1 MLPLAGSYGEQSP
14 ETEFPSRKRAPTI
27 AIHPADEVVVQN
39 SHLQTPSASSSGR
52 TPGRQTALQI
62 PVIDCADVDPDNT
75 SATTISP
82 VFSAM
87 RTYSASSCSTFA
99 VHGRSSSR
107 RLSHSSTCGAPFLL
121 SPKAL
126 AGTIASKSIAEL
138 EALGGLNG
146 LAQGLQT
153 DLYAGLCEDVSSSDA
168 GRPSLEQGIHGPHQG
183 RVEIYGVNKIPPK
196 KTKGILE
203 LMMLALSDK
212 VLVLLCIV
220 AGISLFIGVYQALF
234 QPHLPGQPR
243 IEWVDSLTIMAAV
256 LIVVVTGA
264 VNDYQKEKQFARLVK
279 KTEDRV
285 VEAIRSGKSTEISVF
300 DILVGDILHVSA
312 GSVIPAD
319 GVLVTGFSVRCDESS
334 ITGESDHITKTP
346 LNTALSRLDIGEV
359 AKDIDPFMISGSK
372 VLKGMGTY
380 LVTGVGVNS
389 MYGRLKMDV
398 TERTEATPLQK
409 KLSDIADRIAVA
421 GVTVSVLLF
430 AVLGIEILVQLPGS
444 DRSFVELVQMFL
456 RVFMISISI
465 IVVAVPEGLPL
476 AVTLALAIGVTR
488 MLKDNNLVRV
498 LSACETMGNATVVC
512 SDKTGTLTMNK
523 MAVAAGCVGLDGSF
537 DDLGHQG
544 MEENPSSPDERNQPC
559 YSGLGSSSSLVRFRS
574 SVDPLVRD
582 VLMQSISTNST
593 ASEGVVDG
601 IATFIGSSTE
611 VALVT
616 FARTWLGMQPLQEER
631 ANTHI
636 VQACPFDSRR
646 KYMATV
652 ALQANGLHRLYLKGA
667 PEVILRKCDRVLYN
681 ATLPLTEDA
690 TLTPERYQSLLQIV
704 ESYGRLTLRTIGFAY
719 KDIVCWPPTNTSSE
733 DEMWEQLLTGMTFLG
748 TLAIHDPLRPEV
760 TNAIAQCAQAGVS
773 VRMVTGDNI
782 QTACAIARECGILTD
797 AGIAMEGSQ
806 FRNLSASE
814 MYDLLPKLQV
824 LARSSPED
832 KKTLVQR
839 LKELGETVAVTGDGT
854 NDGPALRTADVGF
867 SMGISGTDV
876 AKEASSIVLMDDNFS
891 SIVSAIEWGRSIND
905 VVKKFL
911 HFQLTANITAVTL
924 TFVSSVS
931 SGTGES
937 IISPAQL
944 LWINLIMDT
953 LAALALATDPANPS
967 VLQRAPDT
975 KATPIISITGWKM
988 IIGQAI
994 YQLLVMFVLD
1004 FKGADLLK
1012 LVRSDEAATL
1022 ETFVFN
1028 TFVWMQ
1034 LFNLYNNRRLDNNL
1048 NIFEGLHKNVYFIV
1062 VNIII
1067 ILGQVLIVT
1076 IGGIALS
1083 TTPLSIKEWM
1093 ISIFLGALCMPVAV
1107 LLRLL
1112 PDDVVAIA
1120 FGLPRAWQ
1128 TWFRKRSPSTT
1139 PSNATWLSTVDHIRF
1154 ELVTCTQPRS
1164 SRLRRL
1170 IRTSSRGW
1178 GWSSSG
1184 VESERGHSDNER
1196 TPLLQN
1202 RDADVIGSRR
1212 GSVCAPSVVMVGM
1225 VAGGVGGLP
1234 RVEPHHD
1241 A

>member
-1 MLPLAGSYGEQSP
+1 MLPLAGSYGEEPP
-14 ETEFPSRKRAPTI
+14 ETEFPSRNRAPTI
-27 AIHPADEVVVQN
+27 AIHPADEVVAQN

-52 TPGRQTALQI
+52 TPDRQTALQI

-87 RTYSASSCSTFA
+87 RTYSASSCSTFP

-126 AGTIASKSIAEL
+126 AETIASKSIAEL

-168 GRPSLEQGIHGPHQG
+168 GRPSLEQGIHGLHQG

-285 VEAIRSGKSTEISVF
+285 VEAIRSGKNTEISVF

-430 AVLGIEILVQLPGS
+430 GVLGIEILVQLPGS

-537 DDLGHQG
+537 DDLGHQV

-559 YSGLGSSSSLVRFRS
+559 YSGLGSPSSLVRFRS

-636 VQACPFDSRR
+636 VQAFPFDSRR

-719 KDIVCWPPTNTSSE
+719 KDIVCWPPTSTSSE

-782 QTACAIARECGILTD
+782 QTARAIARECGILTD

-814 MYDLLPKLQV
+814 MYDLVPKLQV

-975 KATPIISITGWKM
+975 KATPMISITGWKM

-1112 PDDVVAIA
+1112 PDDVVASA

-1128 TWFRKRSPSTT
+1128 AWFRKRSPSTT
-1139 PSNATWLSTVDHIRF
+1139 PSNATWLSTVDHIRC

-1212 GSVCAPSVVMVGM
+1212 GSVCAPSVVMAGM

-1234 RVEPHHD
+1234 RVEPHND